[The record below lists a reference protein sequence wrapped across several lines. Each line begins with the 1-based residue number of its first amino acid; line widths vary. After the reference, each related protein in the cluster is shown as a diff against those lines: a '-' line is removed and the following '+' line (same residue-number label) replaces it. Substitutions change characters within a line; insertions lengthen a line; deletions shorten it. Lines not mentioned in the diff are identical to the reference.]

1 MSQRRRATRGMQ
13 RGRLLPEM
21 QQWRR
26 GWHRL
31 LCLGLGLLTVGLCM
45 VLPLRPGWGQAVNP
59 AAQVQQGIDRYRQG
73 DYLGAIA
80 LWEAVRDTY
89 RQQPNPAHEAI
100 LTENLARAR
109 QAIGQQTDALSLW
122 QTAGNTYRQLA
133 AQQPDRAV
141 DYTARWGRSL
151 TEQAQIY
158 NRIGQYRKAVALLCG
173 EEPRSAKGGCG
184 EESAVAI
191 AQHTADH
198 RGESA
203 AWGSLGQAHRL
214 MGNDDSSKAALDRAL
229 SLART
234 LNDRTLLAA
243 TYSNL
248 GALKTRQAVVR
259 YRQANSA
266 EPLGD
271 VQRAN
276 RLRDEGRSLDQSAL
290 QDFQQSLDL
299 ATQPTERLRV
309 LLDAIPAYD
318 RTGNVAAAQNARQ
331 SVKALLNQL
340 PTSQD
345 TLLAALDWV
354 RLLMPASPQQP
365 IARSQCFPPAANPG
379 VDSGANF
386 GLNSGVNTGAN
397 SRTNPGANDDAKE
410 MLNSVA
416 SAAERLG
423 DRRSLSFALGELGHW
438 HECQKEYQKA
448 LDITQDARLAAEYE
462 YDSRYLW
469 EWQTGRILQAQ
480 GQTTESIAAY
490 ERAIATLEIIRDDIL
505 VANRDIQFDFR
516 DSIDPVHRELVALRL
531 KQGKP
536 SELLPP
542 ASTDRPD
549 TLSRALGTL
558 DSLKLAE
565 LQNYFG
571 DDCVLTSRNVD
582 LTVAQKLLTEGDRT
596 AVIST
601 VVLDDQTAV
610 LLTLPNGDRQYEWIN
625 TDRQTLRDEIN
636 AYRRGLEVDFR
647 AYDPQPAQRLYDQI
661 IRPFEALFQQ
671 QQVETLAFVQDDI
684 LRSVPMSALH
694 DGTQFLIQKYAI
706 AYMPSL
712 QLTSPVPLDRGNLRA
727 LAAGLT
733 DASPPD
739 SEAGGFSPL
748 FYVSEELDAILAEL
762 PRSRTLTGSA
772 FRLDNLAQTLF
783 SNNFP
788 ILHIATHGIFGTEAE
803 DTFLVTADP
812 PENKL
817 TLNQLDRL
825 LRGVDPNRPVQLLS
839 LTACTTAVGDDRAA
853 LGLAG
858 VAAQAGVRSV
868 LASLWFVNDAAT
880 SDLIKGFYA
889 DLKNPSLSKAK
900 ALQQAQIQLIES
912 GGKFARP
919 AYWAPFILVGNWL

>member
-1 MSQRRRATRGMQ
+1 MSQWSKATRWILRGKSLLGIAR
-13 RGRLLPEM
+13 RGR
-21 QQWRR
+21 R
-26 GWHRL
+26 WHRL
-31 LCLGLGLLTVGLCM
+31 LYLGLGLLTLWLGLA
-45 VLPLRPGWGQAVNP
+45 LPLRPSWGQSASV
-59 AAQVQQGIDRYRQG
+59 ATQVQQGVDRYRQG

-80 LWEAVRDTY
+80 LWESVRDTY
-89 RQQPNPAHEAI
+89 RQQPNPAHEVI
-100 LTENLARAR
+100 LIENLARAR

-122 QTAGNTYRQLA
+122 QTVGHTYRQLA
-133 AQQPDRAV
+133 AQQPDRAL

-158 NRIGQYRKAVALLCG
+158 NRLGQYRKAVALLCG
-173 EEPRSAKGGCG
+173 EENRRAEGGCG
-184 EESAVAI
+184 AESAVAI
-191 AQHTADH
+191 AQHTAD
-198 RGESA
+198 RYGEAA

-229 SLART
+229 NLAQT
-234 LNDRTLLAA
+234 LDDRPLLAA

-271 VQRAN
+271 VQRAK
-276 RLRDEGRSLDQSAL
+276 RLRDEGRSLDEAAL
-290 QDFQQSLDL
+290 QDFQQSLNL
-299 ATQPTERLRV
+299 ATQLTERLRA

-318 RTGNVAAAQNARQ
+318 RTGNLAAAQDARQ
-331 SVKALLNQL
+331 SVKALLSQL

-365 IARSQCFPPAANPG
+365 IARSQCLTNAANPT
-379 VDSGANF
+379 VTSVVNLAVNSAVSRDANHD
-386 GLNSGVNTGAN
+386 AN
-397 SRTNPGANDDAKE
+397 HDANLDAKE
-410 MLNSVA
+410 MLNATVN
-416 SAAERLG
+416 AAEKLG

-438 HECQKEYQKA
+438 YECQKEYQKA
-448 LDITQDARLAAEYE
+448 LAITQDARIAAEHE

-469 EWQTGRILQAQ
+469 EWQAGRILQAQ
-480 GQTTESIAAY
+480 DQTSEAIAAY

-505 VANRDIQFDFR
+505 IASRDIQFDFR
-516 DSIDPVHRELVALRL
+516 DSIDPVYRELVTLRL

-542 ASTDRPD
+542 ASRDQPD
-549 TLSRALGTL
+549 SLSRALATL

-582 LTVAQKLLTEGDRT
+582 LTVAQKLLTQGDRT

-601 VVLDDQTAV
+601 VVLDDRTAV

-625 TDRQTLRDEIN
+625 IDRQALRDEIN

-647 AYDPQPAQRLYDQI
+647 AYDPQLAQKLYDQLL
-661 IRPFEALFQQ
+661 RPFESLLQQ

-706 AYMPSL
+706 AYTPSL
-712 QLTSPVPLDRGNLRA
+712 QLTSPVSLDRGNLRA

-733 DASPPD
+733 DISPPD
-739 SEAGGFSPL
+739 GEAGSFSPL
-748 FYVSEELDAILAEL
+748 FYVGEELEAILSEL
-762 PRSRTLTGSA
+762 PRSQTLTGSA
-772 FRLDNLAQTLF
+772 FRLDNLTQTLF

-825 LRGVDPNRPVQLLS
+825 LRGVEPGRPVQLLS

-880 SDLIKGFYA
+880 SELIKGFYA
-889 DLKNPSLSKAK
+889 DLKNPDLSKAK
-900 ALQQAQIQLIES
+900 ALQQAQIRLIEA

>member
-21 QQWRR
+21 QQWQR

-31 LCLGLGLLTVGLCM
+31 LYLGLGLLIVWLCM

-80 LWEAVRDTY
+80 LWESVRDTY
-89 RQQPNPAHEAI
+89 RQQPNPAHEVI

-133 AQQPDRAV
+133 AQQPERAV

-158 NRIGQYRKAVALLCG
+158 NRLGQYRKAVALLCG

-191 AQHTADH
+191 AQHTADRH
-198 RGESA
+198 GEAA
-203 AWGSLGQAHRL
+203 AWGSLGQSHRL
-214 MGNDDSSKAALDRAL
+214 MGNDDSSKVALDRAL

-234 LNDRTLLAA
+234 LDDRALLAA

-266 EPLGD
+266 ELLGD
-271 VQRAN
+271 TQRAN
-276 RLRDEGRSLDQSAL
+276 RLRDEGRSLDQAAL
-290 QDFQQSLDL
+290 QDFRQSLDQ
-299 ATQPTERLRV
+299 ATQPTERLRA

-318 RTGNVAAAQNARQ
+318 RTGNAAAAQAARQ

-365 IARSQCFPPAANPG
+365 IVRSQCLPHTENPALTSTVNAVANH
-379 VDSGANF
+379 N
-386 GLNSGVNTGAN
+386 
-397 SRTNPGANDDAKE
+397 AKE
-410 MLNSVA
+410 ILNLTVN
-416 SAAERLG
+416 AAENVG
-423 DRRSLSFALGELGHW
+423 DRRLLAFALGELGRW
-438 HECQKEYQKA
+438 YECQKEYEKA
-448 LDITQDARLAAEYE
+448 LEITQNARIAAEDE

-469 EWQTGRILQAQ
+469 EWQAGRILRAQ
-480 GQTTESIAAY
+480 GQTDEAIAAY

-505 VANRDIQFDFR
+505 IASRDIQFDFR
-516 DSIDPVHRELVALRL
+516 DSIDPVYRELVTLRL

-542 ASTDRPD
+542 ASSDRPD
-549 TLSRALGTL
+549 SLSRALVTL

-601 VVLDDQTAV
+601 VVLDNQTAV

-647 AYDPQPAQRLYDQI
+647 AYDPQPAQKLYNQL
-661 IRPFEALFQQ
+661 IRPFEPLLQQ

-706 AYMPSL
+706 AYTPSL

-733 DASPPD
+733 DTNPPD
-739 SEAGGFSPL
+739 SEAGRFDPL
-748 FYVSEELDAILAEL
+748 FYVSEELDAILTEL
-762 PRSRTLTGSA
+762 PRSQTLTGSA
-772 FRLDNLAQTLF
+772 FRLDNLTQTL
-783 SNNFP
+783 SSDNFP

-817 TLNQLDRL
+817 TLSQLDRL
-825 LRGVDPNRPVQLLS
+825 LRGVDPDRPVQLLS

-880 SDLIKGFYA
+880 SELVKGFYA
-889 DLKNPSLSKAK
+889 DLKNPDLSKAK
-900 ALQQAQIQLIES
+900 ALQQAQIKLIEA

>member
-1 MSQRRRATRGMQ
+1 MSQWKRATRWIQVGEIHLGM
-13 RGRLLPEM
+13 RRWKPG
-21 QQWRR
+21 WRKQMY
-26 GWHRL
+26 L
-31 LCLGLGLLTVGLCM
+31 VLGMLTVMLC
-45 VLPLRPGWGQAVNP
+45 VALPLRPGWGQIENP
-59 AAQVQQGIDRYRQG
+59 ATQVQQGIERYRQG

-80 LWEAVRDTY
+80 LWEAVRETY
-89 RQQPNPAHEAI
+89 REQPNPAHEVI
-100 LTENLARAR
+100 LTENLARAQ
-109 QAIGQQTDALSLW
+109 QAIGQQSKALSLW
-122 QTAGNTYRQLA
+122 QSVGDTYRQLA
-133 AQQPDRAV
+133 AQQPDRAA
-141 DYTARWGRSL
+141 DYATRWGRSL

-158 NRIGQYRKAVALLCG
+158 NRIGQYRKAVALLCAEVNG
-173 EEPRSAKGGCG
+173 STPGGCAA
-184 EESAVAI
+184 ESAVAI
-191 AQHTADH
+191 AQRTAD
-198 RGESA
+198 RQGEAA
-203 AWGSLGQAHRL
+203 AWGSLGQSHRL
-214 MGNDDSSKAALDRAL
+214 MGNYDLSKSALDQALRLAAALDN
-229 SLART
+229 S
-234 LNDRTLLAA
+234 TLLAA

-266 EPLGD
+266 ELLGD
-271 VQRAN
+271 VQRAE
-276 RLRDEGRSLDQSAL
+276 RLRADGRSLDQDAL
-290 QDFQQSLDL
+290 QDFEQSFAL
-299 ATQPTERLRV
+299 ATQPTERLRA

-318 RTGNVAAAQNARQ
+318 RTGNMAAAESSRQ
-331 SVKALLNQL
+331 SIKTLLNQL
-340 PTSQD
+340 PTSQE

-354 RLLMPASPQQP
+354 RLLIPASPQQP
-365 IARSQCFPPAANPG
+365 VARSQCLTGTPLNEAN
-379 VDSGANF
+379 V
-386 GLNSGVNTGAN
+386 
-397 SRTNPGANDDAKE
+397 
-410 MLNSVA
+410 MLNATVN
-416 SAAERLG
+416 AAEKLG
-423 DRRSLSFALGELGHW
+423 DRRSLSFALGELGRW
-438 HECQKEYQKA
+438 YECQNEYEKA
-448 LDITQDARLAAEYE
+448 LEITQDARIAAEKE

-469 EWQTGRILQAQ
+469 EWQTGRILQAKD
-480 GQTTESIAAY
+480 QTTEAILAY

-505 VANRDIQFDFR
+505 IANRDIQFDFR
-516 DSIDPVHRELVALRL
+516 DSIDPVYRELVTLRL

-542 ASTDRPD
+542 ARNDSPD
-549 TLSRALGTL
+549 DLSRALTTL

-571 DDCVLTSRNVD
+571 DDCVLTSRNID

-601 VVLDDQTAV
+601 VVLDNQTAV

-625 TDRQTLRDEIN
+625 LDRTTLRDEIN

-647 AYDPQPAQRLYDQI
+647 AYDPQPAQALYNQL
-661 IRPFEALFQQ
+661 IRPFESLLQQ

-684 LRSVPMSALH
+684 LRSVPMAALY

-706 AYMPSL
+706 AYTPSL

-733 DASPPD
+733 DASPSD
-739 SEAGGFSPL
+739 SEAGSFSPL
-748 FYVSEELDAILAEL
+748 FYVGEELDAILAEL
-762 PRSRTLTGSA
+762 PRSQTLTGDA
-772 FRLDNLAQTLF
+772 FRLDNLSKTLF
-783 SNNFP
+783 SDDFP

-825 LRGVDPNRPVQLLS
+825 LRGVNPDRPVQLLS

-880 SDLIKGFYA
+880 SDLIKDFYA
-889 DLKNPSLSKAK
+889 DLKSPDLSKAK
-900 ALQQAQIQLIES
+900 ALQKAQVTLIES

>member
-1 MSQRRRATRGMQ
+1 
-13 RGRLLPEM
+13 
-21 QQWRR
+21 
-26 GWHRL
+26 
-31 LCLGLGLLTVGLCM
+31 
-45 VLPLRPGWGQAVNP
+45 
-59 AAQVQQGIDRYRQG
+59 
-73 DYLGAIA
+73 
-80 LWEAVRDTY
+80 
-89 RQQPNPAHEAI
+89 
-100 LTENLARAR
+100 
-109 QAIGQQTDALSLW
+109 
-122 QTAGNTYRQLA
+122 
-133 AQQPDRAV
+133 
-141 DYTARWGRSL
+141 
-151 TEQAQIY
+151 
-158 NRIGQYRKAVALLCG
+158 
-173 EEPRSAKGGCG
+173 
-184 EESAVAI
+184 
-191 AQHTADH
+191 
-198 RGESA
+198 
-203 AWGSLGQAHRL
+203 
-214 MGNDDSSKAALDRAL
+214 RAL
-229 SLART
+229 NVAST
-234 LNDRTLLAA
+234 LDDRSLLAA

-271 VQRAN
+271 VQRAK
-276 RLRDEGRSLDQSAL
+276 RLRDEGRSLDQAAL
-290 QDFQQSLDL
+290 QDFQQSLNL
-299 ATQPTERLRV
+299 ATQPAEQLRA

-318 RTGNVAAAQNARQ
+318 RTGNAAAAQNARQ

-365 IARSQCFPPAANPG
+365 IARSQCLTSVANP
-379 VDSGANF
+379 A
-386 GLNSGVNTGAN
+386 VNPAVN
-397 SRTNPGANDDAKE
+397 NDAKE
-410 MLNSVA
+410 MLNSTVN
-416 SAAERLG
+416 AAEKLG

-438 HECQKEYQKA
+438 YECQKEYPKA
-448 LDITQDARLAAEYE
+448 LAITQDARIAGENE

-469 EWQTGRILQAQ
+469 EWQAGRILQAQ
-480 GQTTESIAAY
+480 GQTNEAIAAY
-490 ERAIATLEIIRDDIL
+490 ERSIATLEIIRDDIL
-505 VANRDIQFDFR
+505 IANRDIQFDFR
-516 DSIDPVHRELVALRL
+516 DSIDPVYRQLVTLRL

-542 ASTDRPD
+542 ASSDRPD
-549 TLSRALGTL
+549 SLSRALATL

-582 LTVAQKLLTEGDRT
+582 LTVAQKLLTQGDRT

-610 LLTLPNGDRQYEWIN
+610 LLALPNGDRQYEWIN
-625 TDRQTLRDEIN
+625 LDRQTLRDEIN

-647 AYDPQPAQRLYDQI
+647 AYDPQPAQKLYDQI
-661 IRPFEALFQQ
+661 LRPFESLLRQ

-706 AYMPSL
+706 AYTPSL
-712 QLTSPVPLDRGNLRA
+712 QLTSPVSLDRGNLRA

-733 DASPPD
+733 DISPPD
-739 SEAGGFSPL
+739 SEAGSFSPL
-748 FYVSEELDAILAEL
+748 FYVGEELDAILSEL
-762 PRSRTLTGSA
+762 PRSQTLTGSA
-772 FRLDNLAQTLF
+772 FRLDNLTQTLF

-825 LRGVDPNRPVQLLS
+825 LRGVDPDRPVQLLS

-889 DLKNPSLSKAK
+889 DLKNPGLSKAK
-900 ALQQAQIQLIES
+900 ALQQAQIKLIEA

>member
-1 MSQRRRATRGMQ
+1 MSQQRKATRWIQ
-13 RGRLLPEM
+13 RGKLLRGTRRWRLN
-21 QQWRR
+21 
-26 GWHRL
+26 WHRL
-31 LCLGLGLLTVGLCM
+31 LYLGLGLLTVWLC
-45 VLPLRPGWGQAVNP
+45 VALPLRPSWGQAVDV

-80 LWEAVRDTY
+80 LWESVRDTY
-89 RQQPNPAHEAI
+89 RQQPNPAHEVI

-133 AQQPDRAV
+133 AQQPDRAR

-158 NRIGQYRKAVALLCG
+158 NRLGQYRKAVALLCG
-173 EEPRSAKGGCG
+173 EGKRNPSTSCAA
-184 EESAVAI
+184 ESAVAI
-191 AQHTADH
+191 AQHTADQQ
-198 RGESA
+198 GEAA

-214 MGNDDSSKAALDRAL
+214 MGNDDSSKVALDRAL

-234 LNDRTLLAA
+234 LDDRALLAA

-266 EPLGD
+266 ELLGD
-271 VQRAN
+271 TQRAN
-276 RLRDEGRSLDQSAL
+276 RLRDEGRSLDQAAL
-290 QDFQQSLDL
+290 QDFRQSLDQ
-299 ATQPTERLRV
+299 ATQPTERLRA

-318 RTGNVAAAQNARQ
+318 RTGNAAAAQAARQ

-365 IARSQCFPPAANPG
+365 IVRSQCLPHTENPALTSTVNAVANH
-379 VDSGANF
+379 N
-386 GLNSGVNTGAN
+386 
-397 SRTNPGANDDAKE
+397 AKE
-410 MLNSVA
+410 ILNLTVN
-416 SAAERLG
+416 AAENVG
-423 DRRSLSFALGELGHW
+423 DRRLLAFALGELGRW
-438 HECQKEYQKA
+438 YECQKEYEKA
-448 LDITQDARLAAEYE
+448 LEITQNARIAAEDE

-469 EWQTGRILQAQ
+469 EWQAGRILRAQ
-480 GQTTESIAAY
+480 GQTDEAIAAY

-505 VANRDIQFDFR
+505 IASRDIQFDFR
-516 DSIDPVHRELVALRL
+516 DSIDPVYRELVTLRL

-542 ASTDRPD
+542 ASSDRPD
-549 TLSRALGTL
+549 SLSRALVTL

-601 VVLDDQTAV
+601 VVLDNQTAV

-647 AYDPQPAQRLYDQI
+647 AYDPQPAQKLYNQL
-661 IRPFEALFQQ
+661 IRPFEPLLQQ

-706 AYMPSL
+706 AYTPSL

-733 DASPPD
+733 DTNPPD
-739 SEAGGFSPL
+739 SEAGRFDPL
-748 FYVSEELDAILAEL
+748 FYVSEELDAILTEL
-762 PRSRTLTGSA
+762 PRSQTLTGSA
-772 FRLDNLAQTLF
+772 FRLDNLTQTL
-783 SNNFP
+783 SSDNFP

-817 TLNQLDRL
+817 TLSQLDRL
-825 LRGVDPNRPVQLLS
+825 LRGVDPDRPVQLLS

-880 SDLIKGFYA
+880 SELVKGFYA
-889 DLKNPSLSKAK
+889 DLKNPDLSKAK
-900 ALQQAQIQLIES
+900 ALQQAQIKLIEA